1 MSDSERMISR
11 LMPPAGAEGSGP
23 GGQAFDTRTRGLD
36 FLIEIPGSDGQ
47 TLLRMFERNGR
58 LAVECDES
66 RLEEGAVRFVHEM
79 MRWSGL
85 VGIRW
90 KSEAIKAAGG

>member
-1 MSDSERMISR
+1 MSESMISR
-11 LMPPAGAEGSGP
+11 LIPEPGTQAEGAHSP
-23 GGQAFDTRTRGLD
+23 GTRGLD

-79 MRWSGL
+79 MQWSGL

-90 KSEAIKAAGG
+90 KDEAIRAAGR

>member
-11 LMPPAGAEGSGP
+11 LMPPPGAEGP
-23 GGQAFDTRTRGLD
+23 RPVGQAFDAGTRGLD

-90 KSEAIKAAGG
+90 KGEAIKAAGG